1 MRARPAA
8 LLGARVL
15 GLGGCSSTGAPG
27 PQRAAPEPP
36 PTGTG
41 YFVGTGPQGVG
52 ASLDLFGDDPVSR
65 AIEAALRER
74 DPGATTESS
83 VGIASIVNEGTL
95 GIAAPR
101 FVAELAGGGAIPL
114 RSAAGVIRAVDGP
127 AGRRALGRL
136 GAVPSRVP
144 AGGSATTYVVL
155 EGAAPAAVES
165 VRMVVVGGSPVAL
178 AARRR

>member
-1 MRARPAA
+1 MRARLAA
-8 LLGARVL
+8 GLAAVVL
-15 GLGGCSSTGAPG
+15 ALAGCSSAGAPG
-27 PQRAAPEPP
+27 PQRAEPEPA

-41 YFVGTGPQGVG
+41 YFVGTGPRGVG
-52 ASLDLFGDDPVSR
+52 ASLDLFGEDPISR
-65 AIEAALRER
+65 AIDAALRER
-74 DPGATTESS
+74 DGGRTESS

-114 RSAAGVIRAVDGP
+114 RSAAGVLRAIDGP
-127 AGRRALGRL
+127 SGRRAIERL
-136 GAVPSRVP
+136 RAVPTRVP
-144 AGGSATTYVVL
+144 AGGAATTYVVL

-165 VRMVVVGGSPVAL
+165 VRMVVVGGTPIAL